1 MPEHSPPPGE
11 SPPGPEGLPPD
22 KEATKEGRGSTP
34 MRASCEV
41 MRDHKTDS
49 VHPFVQQDLED
60 TLREVSV
67 DTWIEAVLGVPP
79 DRLNEWA
86 TLIKKLGWFRDRTI
100 ERALTDYARPAQESG
115 IYKPFARIA
124 NQILELAKGALP
136 GVGASYPIADI
147 EVVVNDPI
155 SIERIPEHGE
165 LGAFRKPDLLF
176 VRGSQKDL
184 SGGNGARVRWVD
196 ILAFMEFKLDHKEQ
210 LLQTLNTCRDDRGL
224 PTIKSKDV
232 KPSKPKKNTKKPAPK
247 RRPARIV
254 KVALVSSDR
263 GTSGPS
269 SAGSKRSIDDVLD
282 GDTDQLRSS
291 SKKQKTESSNV
302 NVETIRKN
310 VQLQAGGYAL
320 ELASCTYGTRVFSLG
335 SIVRDD
341 KMSLWYYDA
350 SGYVRTEES
359 VSVMKDFE
367 KFAAIMV
374 AFACGEP
381 KHWGALP
388 DIISPPSSTPYPA
401 SFPPP
406 SLKGHSLEMV
416 PPDTKEPVKVTL
428 GKPVFTQYG
437 LVGRRTFLY
446 RIKTNTVVAQTPLVI
461 KFSYQVVSRKREQD
475 LVEVARKAGVK
486 HIPKVHMWRDLW
498 KLSDGARAIF
508 HGDKK
513 GVYEDKML
521 RALVYT
527 RYIPLKALFKTAW
540 HLIPHMADQIL
551 DCLHDLRYKSNM
563 LHRDISAN
571 NVMFEVRDGAVKFVV
586 IDFDLAAMVDSNGE
600 PLAAP
605 SSKHRTGTLP
615 FMAYELLRDM
625 AKSTSS
631 EHQRI
636 VHRLRH
642 DFESLFYLCLYCLLT
657 MVEVEDAKIK
667 ADMTKELRDW
677 EDQTYSSIASSKQYL
692 CTDIENMGTLVLPVP
707 CQVLRPWFYGWVTV
721 FQRADLAMSNYKN
734 QVRLAQW
741 YKDES
746 SSSFDIDTLQGT
758 ITRDKIKQSLGF
770 FYDRPLAPEDLQVA
784 NIPGLG
790 KKIEAY
796 MDDDE
801 DLAEEDGH
809 VQGQSVVVKKAKPP
823 RKPRSTTKVKKVEV
837 AKKKTVPKTV
847 VASKKTTTAELVGP
861 IRKQTQKP
869 KRGVRTL
876 AAATRSMTTR
886 SMQKGALAKAK

>member
-11 SPPGPEGLPPD
+11 SPPGPEPEGLPPD

-34 MRASCEV
+34 MRPSCEV

-49 VHPFVQQDLED
+49 VHPHSAGGIGGHLD
-60 TLREVSV
+60 RGCP
-67 DTWIEAVLGVPP
+67 GVPP

-86 TLIKKLGWFRDRTI
+86 TLIKKLGWFQDRTI

-124 NQILELAKGALP
+124 NQILELAKGVLP
-136 GVGASYPIADI
+136 GVGVSYPIADI

-184 SGGNGARVRWVD
+184 SGGTGARVRWVD
-196 ILAFMEFKLDHKEQ
+196 ILAFLEFKLDHKGQ
-210 LLQTLNTCRDDRGL
+210 LLQTLNTCREDRGL
-224 PTIKSKDV
+224 PLIISKDG
-232 KPSKPKKNTKKPAPK
+232 KSDKPKKNTKKPVPK
-247 RRPARIV
+247 RRPARTA
-254 KVALVSSDR
+254 KGALASSNR
-263 GTSGPS
+263 GTSGPT

-282 GDTDQLRSS
+282 GDTDQARGL
-291 SKKQKTESSNV
+291 SKKQKSDSSDSDI
-302 NVETIRKN
+302 IRKN

-350 SGYVRTEES
+350 SGYVRTAEN

-388 DIISPPSSTPYPA
+388 DIISPPSSIPYPV

-406 SLKGHSLEMV
+406 SLKGHTLEMV
-416 PPDTKEPVKVTL
+416 PPDTVEPVKVTL

-475 LVEVARKAGVK
+475 MVEVARKAGVE

-498 KLSDGARAIF
+498 KLSEGARAIF
-508 HGDKK
+508 HG
-513 GVYEDKML
+513 
-521 RALVYT
+521 ALVYT

-551 DCLHDLRYKSNM
+551 DCLHDLRYKAKM

-571 NVMFEVRDGAVKFVV
+571 NVMFEIRDGAVKFIV
-586 IDFDLAAMVDSNGE
+586 IDFDMATMVDSAGE
-600 PLAAP
+600 PLAP
-605 SSKHRTGTLP
+605 RSSKHRTGTLP
-615 FMAYELLRDM
+615 FMAYELLDDM
-625 AKSTSS
+625 SQPWSL
-631 EHQRI
+631 EQQRI

-642 DFESLFYLCLYCLLT
+642 DFESLFYLCLYCIFS
-657 MVEVEDAKIK
+657 MVEVEDASIK
-667 ADMTKELRDW
+667 ASMAKQLKQW
-677 EDQTYSSIASSKQYL
+677 EDLTYDGIASIKQRL
-692 CTDIENMGTLVLPVP
+692 CTDVKRINKRLAFPPSCE
-707 CQVLRPWFYGWVTV
+707 VLRRWFLGWVKM
-721 FQRADLAMSNYKN
+721 FGKADAAMKTYDE
-734 QVRLAQW
+734 AQLMS
-741 YKDES
+741 EPHQTLS
-746 SSSFDIDTLQGT
+746 TQAFDIDTLQGT
-758 ITRDKIKQSLGF
+758 ITRDTIKLSLGF
-770 FYDRPLAPEDLQVA
+770 YYKHPMRPEDLQIA

-790 KKIEAY
+790 KTIEVY
-796 MDDDE
+796 MHDDD
-801 DLAEEDGH
+801 DLEGQDGH
-809 VQGQSVVVKKAKPP
+809 VQEQRVVAEKVKPT
-823 RKPRSTTKVKKVEV
+823 RKPRSTSKAKKTEV
-837 AKKKTVPKTV
+837 AKKKTVQKTV
-847 VASKKTTTAELVGP
+847 VASKKTTTTKLVSP
-861 IRKQTQKP
+861 IQKQPQKP